1 LDHPIVAFLS
11 VPPRLR
17 GPLIGFM
24 VHPSRSGAADSG
36 SKTRQTAKS
45 NGPRAKR
52 LSGARF
58 TQKIE

>member
-1 LDHPIVAFLS
+1 
-11 VPPRLR
+11 
-17 GPLIGFM
+17 M

-36 SKTRQTAKS
+36 SKTRETAKS